1 MIKTCA
7 PCSKLWPSDR
17 RDNCFLTAQTFK
29 RRLTS
34 VRGQARG
41 GRTCCGDHSCREPP
55 KLDRSC
61 HSYNAYC
68 QAITTY
74 TSARTT
80 PKNDFSR
87 WRTSARLSFFLA
99 GMCRICYLPAILS
112 TGHGLDVDVWPVG
125 DSRVCSHQ
133 LSRHAAPTSTTQQR
147 QTRPS
152 ANSPTTAGD
161 HRDSQQ
167 LLS

>member
-55 KLDRSC
+55 GLDRSC
-61 HSYNAYC
+61 HGYNAYC

-87 WRTSARLSFFLA
+87 WRTSARLSFFWLECVGFA
-99 GMCRICYLPAILS
+99 TCLQFSRPG
-112 TGHGLDVDVWPVG
+112 GLDVDVWPVG
-125 DSRVCSHQ
+125 DSHVCSHQ